1 MSLSRTQ
8 IVNWLTRCGD
18 IFSTESEYLTGLD
31 REIGDADHGLNMNR
45 GFSKVVEKLPAI
57 ADKDIGFILKN
68 TGMTLLSSVGGASG
82 PLFGTFFIRAAQA
95 TQARQSLTL
104 EELYQMFRDGA
115 DGVISRGK
123 AEPGDKTMCDV
134 WVPVV
139 ESLRQSSE
147 QNLSVP
153 VALEAASS
161 IAESAAQ
168 STITMQAR
176 KGRAS
181 YLGERSIG
189 HQDRSLTGFSKT
201 SSTPRRNALAISAI
215 FSVADITRTGV
226 WSPLLR
232 ICSSS
237 LSPFIRGIAISHI
250 IRSGVKPPS
259 NSRAST
265 PSAASTV
272 VAPNEENHE
281 SRSERNTCSSST
293 MRICFPTNGCV
304 MFSPLTGFT
313 Q

>member
-95 TQARQSLTL
+95 TRARQSLTL

-134 WVPVV
+134 GAGGGIVTSVQRAK
-139 ESLRQSSE
+139 SLCSGG
-147 QNLSVP
+147 
-153 VALEAASS
+153 
-161 IAESAAQ
+161 
-168 STITMQAR
+168 AR
-176 KGRAS
+176 S
-181 YLGERSIG
+181 C
-189 HQDRSLTGFSKT
+189 Q
-201 SSTPRRNALAISAI
+201 
-215 FSVADITRTGV
+215 
-226 WSPLLR
+226 
-232 ICSSS
+232 
-237 LSPFIRGIAISHI
+237 
-250 IRSGVKPPS
+250 
-259 NSRAST
+259 
-265 PSAASTV
+265 
-272 VAPNEENHE
+272 
-281 SRSERNTCSSST
+281 
-293 MRICFPTNGCV
+293 
-304 MFSPLTGFT
+304 
-313 Q
+313 

>member
-45 GFSKVVEKLPAI
+45 GFGKVVEKL
-57 ADKDIGFILKN
+57 
-68 TGMTLLSSVGGASG
+68 LLSQIKISVSFSRIPHDA
-82 PLFGTFFIRAAQA
+82 TFQRRRCQWSAVRYLLYPRR
-95 TQARQSLTL
+95 TDNQARQSLTL

-139 ESLRQSSE
+139 ESLRQSCE

-153 VALEAASS
+153 AALDAASS

-189 HQDRSLTGFSKT
+189 HQDPGAT
-201 SSTPRRNALAISAI
+201 SVMFMMQMLALAA
-215 FSVADITRTGV
+215 
-226 WSPLLR
+226 
-232 ICSSS
+232 
-237 LSPFIRGIAISHI
+237 
-250 IRSGVKPPS
+250 K
-259 NSRAST
+259 
-265 PSAASTV
+265 
-272 VAPNEENHE
+272 E
-281 SRSERNTCSSST
+281 
-293 MRICFPTNGCV
+293 
-304 MFSPLTGFT
+304 
-313 Q
+313 